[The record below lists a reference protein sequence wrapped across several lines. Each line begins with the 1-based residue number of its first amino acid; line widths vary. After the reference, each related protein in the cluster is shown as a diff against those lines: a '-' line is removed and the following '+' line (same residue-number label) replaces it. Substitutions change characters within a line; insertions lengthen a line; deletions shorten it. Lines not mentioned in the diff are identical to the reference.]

1 MNEISDSLSNV
12 EQKIK
17 NFKDPLNNLL
27 AEHEKL
33 IEQRNSILKSF
44 CKLSSFDESKA
55 EKTLNNLP
63 GNTTSFIKQWESAYA
78 ELAIQPKP
86 PITKP
91 IAFYRYREQMKKLLE
106 LEATLFKLY
115 PVKIRTNIGE
125 VSFESRK
132 KWLEVM
138 EETKE
143 WISLRGNYAK
153 SFEKMAGF
161 ERELKKL
168 REANPSFHSISDFMS
183 VMEWE
188 ESIKKYRTR
197 LRLLAEARTAWEE
210 YFKWFD
216 AQSSIKVL
224 GKSFE
229 CLGDKS
235 PFWKEWIEKEGK
247 SLRDHLVSLSKGIST
262 RGVMELPGMI
272 KNLSVESLEKL
283 WASFASL
290 VSQKIEITKSLNE
303 VPSREDHLSRW
314 WSKGRKVSPKFR
326 NFEAPNDWPN
336 EQHWTG
342 EHIATLSLWISQWH
356 EFKDFEEEKKK
367 IIEASLVRR
376 REVGT
381 LKGINREDW

>member
-33 IEQRNSILKSF
+33 IEQRNSILNSF

-153 SFEKMAGF
+153 SFEKMAKI
-161 ERELKKL
+161 ERELNKL
-168 REANPSFHSISDFMS
+168 RMKIYPFIPSSDFMS
-183 VMEWE
+183 IKEWE
-188 ESIKKYRTR
+188 KSIKK
-197 LRLLAEARTAWEE
+197 LQNSSSSLAEARSAWEE

-216 AQSSIKVL
+216 AQKSESS
-224 GKSFE
+224 
-229 CLGDKS
+229 
-235 PFWKEWIEKEGK
+235 KE
-247 SLRDHLVSLSKGIST
+247 
-262 RGVMELPGMI
+262 
-272 KNLSVESLEKL
+272 
-283 WASFASL
+283 
-290 VSQKIEITKSLNE
+290 KI
-303 VPSREDHLSRW
+303 
-314 WSKGRKVSPKFR
+314 
-326 NFEAPNDWPN
+326 
-336 EQHWTG
+336 
-342 EHIATLSLWISQWH
+342 
-356 EFKDFEEEKKK
+356 
-367 IIEASLVRR
+367 
-376 REVGT
+376 
-381 LKGINREDW
+381 